1 MSPLSKGKES
11 RFPEKADHGAV
22 HFSMGTRRRWTEK
35 ALERDALRRKQEGIE
50 SPPISKRDLNFHIE
64 EKEG

>member
-11 RFPEKADHGAV
+11 RFPEKADHGTV
-22 HFSMGTRRRWTEK
+22 HFSKRTRAGWTER
-35 ALERDALRRKQEGIE
+35 ALERDAKRRKEEGNG
-50 SPPISKRDLNFHIE
+50 SQPISNRDSNFHIE